1 MTANPSDTPASL
13 ASVTGPGSAD
23 EDLGSATDSSGRAVK
38 RVSAVVLAGG
48 RSSRF
53 GRDKL
58 AEPLDGA
65 TVLWWTI
72 EALRGI
78 SDDIVVVVAPD
89 GLATEPPDV
98 RIVRDGEAHG
108 GPLIGALTGL
118 AATEHGTVLLTGGD
132 MPWLDARV
140 LRLMVASFAPAMD
153 GVALGFDGRREQL
166 PLALRRDAALLAST
180 RLVGAGERR
189 LGALLEALT
198 LIVVPEVEWRRLDP
212 AAATIRD
219 IDTRGDLAI

>member
-1 MTANPSDTPASL
+1 MS
-13 ASVTGPGSAD
+13 
-23 EDLGSATDSSGRAVK
+23 
-38 RVSAVVLAGG
+38 VSAVVLAGG

-65 TVLWWTI
+65 TVLWRTI
-72 EALRGI
+72 EAVRGI
-78 SDDIVVVVAPD
+78 SDDIVVVVGPD

-118 AATEHGTVLLTGGD
+118 AACTHGTVVLAGGD

-140 LRLMVASFAPAMD
+140 LGLMVASCTPEMD
-153 GVALGFDGRREQL
+153 GVALGFDGRRQQL
-166 PLALRRDAALLAST
+166 PLALHRDAALLAAT
-180 RLVGAGERR
+180 RLVENGERR
-189 LGALLEALT
+189 LGALLEALA
-198 LIVVPEVEWRRLDP
+198 LIVIPEVEWRRLDP

-219 IDTRGDLAI
+219 IDTPDDLAI